1 VSTYPDKEQSAMPT
15 KIKISRLT
23 CFVVFLFA
31 MVCLA
36 ITNRTSSVAAS
47 GDTPQSSTSSQA
59 QTGNT
64 VAQTGKNIQV
74 LKGLPEPQLFLVMN
88 FVATSLGVQCNFCH
102 VQQGKDP
109 KTGTT
114 KWFWESDDKPQK
126 QTARRM
132 MQMVLS
138 IKANNTVDFRENE
151 VTCYTCH
158 RGQRKP
164 VGLPSLPLARSGHE
178 PGPTDVPVAASPTLP
193 PLDQIF
199 SKYVEAVGGSAAT
212 STKTLILKGRREAS
226 QNRAWPNDITV
237 SSPDKFLLVTT
248 LASATIRQI
257 VNGDKGWVVN
267 GANVRTLSAAEALD
281 ATRRGN
287 ELFTVVKV
295 KPSEGMRVSG
305 IQRIGEREAYVVER
319 TTEANTE
326 RYYFDS
332 QTGLLLRKITLNKT
346 ILMPFPEQVDFEDY
360 REVEGVKMPF
370 TIRYSGIDTYDSWVR
385 TFTEIKRN
393 VTVDDALFAVPSPK

>member
-1 VSTYPDKEQSAMPT
+1 MPT
-15 KIKISRLT
+15 KIRLSRFT
-23 CFVVFLFA
+23 CFLVFLSTV
-31 MVCLA
+31 VCLA
-36 ITNRTSSVAAS
+36 ITLRTSSVAAS
-47 GDTPQSSTSSQA
+47 GDEQQTSSA
-59 QTGNT
+59 TT
-64 VAQTGKNIQV
+64 TQTGKNIHV
-74 LKGLPEPQLFLVMN
+74 LKGLPEAQLSLVMN
-88 FVATSLGVQCNFCH
+88 FVATSLGVQCNYCH

-109 KTGTT
+109 TTGNT
-114 KWFWESDDKPQK
+114 KWLWESDDKPQK

-178 PGPTDVPVAASPTLP
+178 PGPAEAPVAPSPAP
-193 PLDQIF
+193 PSLDQIF
-199 SKYVEAVGGSAAT
+199 SKYVESVGGSAAT
-212 STKTLILKGRREAS
+212 STRTLVLKGRREAS
-226 QNRAWPNDITV
+226 QNRAWPNDVTV

-248 LASATIRQI
+248 LTSATSRQI

-267 GANVRTLSAAEALD
+267 GANVRSLSPAEALD

-295 KPSEGMRVSG
+295 KPSESMRVSG
-305 IQRIGEREAYVVER
+305 IQKVGEREAYVVES
-319 TTEANTE
+319 TTDARTE
-326 RYYFDS
+326 RYYFDT

-346 ILMPFPEQVDFEDY
+346 MLMPFPEQVDFEDY
-360 REVEGVKMPF
+360 REVDGVKMPF

-393 VTVDDALFAVPSPK
+393 VTVDDTLFAAPSPR

>member
-1 VSTYPDKEQSAMPT
+1 MPNR
-15 KIKISRLT
+15 IKMSRFT
-23 CFVVFLFA
+23 CFIVFLSA

-36 ITNRTSSVAAS
+36 ITSHTSSVAATDEQP
-47 GDTPQSSTSSQA
+47 GTRKSSQLRQA
-59 QTGNT
+59 SAGKT
-64 VAQTGKNIQV
+64 VDQTGKNIQV
-74 LKGLPEPQLFLVMN
+74 LKGLPESQLSLVMN
-88 FVATSLGVQCNFCH
+88 FVATSLGVKCNFCH

-109 KTGTT
+109 TTGTT
-114 KWFWESDDKPQK
+114 KWVWESDDKPQK

-138 IKANNTVDFRENE
+138 IKANDKIDFRDNE

-164 VGLPSLPLARSGHE
+164 IGLPSMPLTRSGHE
-178 PGPTDVPVAASPTLP
+178 PGPEDAALSANTSLP
-193 PLDQIF
+193 SLDQIF
-199 SKYVEAVGGSAAT
+199 SKYVEALGGSAAT
-212 STKTLILKGRREAS
+212 NTRTLVLKGRREAS

-237 SSPDKFLLVTT
+237 SSPDKFLLVSTLTT
-248 LASATIRQI
+248 ATIRQI

-267 GANVRTLSAAEALD
+267 GTNVRPLTPAEALD

-295 KPSEGMRVSG
+295 KPSESMRVG
-305 IQRIGEREAYVVER
+305 GTQKIGEREVYVVENA
-319 TTEANTE
+319 TDVKTE

-346 ILMPFPEQVDFEDY
+346 VLMPFPEQVDFEDY
-360 REVEGVKMPF
+360 REVDGVKMPF

-393 VTVDDALFAVPSPK
+393 VAIEDTLFVAPSPQ

>member
-1 VSTYPDKEQSAMPT
+1 M
-15 KIKISRLT
+15 SRLT
-23 CFVVFLFA
+23 CLVVFLSAIVFL
-31 MVCLA
+31 V

-47 GDTPQSSTSSQA
+47 GVEQQTSSARKFSTSWQA
-59 QTGNT
+59 QPGNA

-74 LKGLPEPQLFLVMN
+74 LKGLPESQLSLVMN

-109 KTGTT
+109 TTGTT
-114 KWFWESDDKPQK
+114 KWLWESDDKPQK

-138 IKANNTVDFRENE
+138 IKANNRVDFRENE

-178 PGPTDVPVAASPTLP
+178 PGPNDAPLAASPTLP
-193 PLDQIF
+193 SLDQIF

-212 STKTLILKGRREAS
+212 STRTLVLKGRREAS

-237 SSPDKFLLVTT
+237 SSPDKFLLVSTLPTT
-248 LASATIRQI
+248 TTRQI

-267 GANVRTLSAAEALD
+267 GANVRPLSPAEALD
-281 ATRRGN
+281 ATHRGN

-295 KPSEGMRVSG
+295 KPSESMRVSG
-305 IQRIGEREAYVVER
+305 IQKVGEREAYVVEG
-319 TTEANTE
+319 TTDTKTE

-332 QTGLLLRKITLNKT
+332 KTGLLLRKITLNKT
-346 ILMPFPEQVDFEDY
+346 MLMPFPEQVDFEDY
-360 REVEGVKMPF
+360 QEVDGVKMPF

-393 VTVDDALFAVPSPK
+393 VTVEDTLFAPPPK

>member
-1 VSTYPDKEQSAMPT
+1 
-15 KIKISRLT
+15 
-23 CFVVFLFA
+23 
-31 MVCLA
+31 
-36 ITNRTSSVAAS
+36 
-47 GDTPQSSTSSQA
+47 
-59 QTGNT
+59 
-64 VAQTGKNIQV
+64 
-74 LKGLPEPQLFLVMN
+74 
-88 FVATSLGVQCNFCH
+88 
-102 VQQGKDP
+102 
-109 KTGTT
+109 
-114 KWFWESDDKPQK
+114 
-126 QTARRM
+126 

-138 IKANNTVDFRENE
+138 IKANDKIDFRDNE

-164 VGLPSLPLARSGHE
+164 IGLPSLPLARSGHE
-178 PGPTDVPVAASPTLP
+178 PGPDDAVPAASPTLP
-193 PLDQIF
+193 SLEQIF

-212 STKTLILKGRREAS
+212 STRTLVLKGRREAS

-237 SSPDKFLLVTT
+237 SSPDKFLLVSTLTT
-248 LASATIRQI
+248 TTIRQI

-267 GANVRTLSAAEALD
+267 GTNVRPLTPAEALD

-295 KPSEGMRVSG
+295 KPSEMMRVSG
-305 IQRIGEREAYVVER
+305 IQKVGEREAYVVES
-319 TTEANTE
+319 TTDANTE

-346 ILMPFPEQVDFEDY
+346 VLMPFPEQVDFEDY
-360 REVEGVKMPF
+360 REVDGVKMPF

-393 VTVDDALFAVPSPK
+393 VAIEDTLFVAPSPQ

>member
-1 VSTYPDKEQSAMPT
+1 MPT
-15 KIKISRLT
+15 KIGLSRFT
-23 CFVVFLFA
+23 CSLVFLSTL
-31 MVCLA
+31 VCLA
-36 ITNRTSSVAAS
+36 ITLRTSSVAAS
-47 GDTPQSSTSSQA
+47 GNEQQTSSA
-59 QTGNT
+59 TT
-64 VAQTGKNIQV
+64 TQTGKNIQV
-74 LKGLPEPQLFLVMN
+74 LKGLPEAQLSLVMN

-114 KWFWESDDKPQK
+114 KWLWESDDKPQK

-164 VGLPSLPLARSGHE
+164 VGLPSLPLAHSGHE
-178 PGPTDVPVAASPTLP
+178 PGPAEAPVAASPTLP
-193 PLDQIF
+193 SLDQIF
-199 SKYVEAVGGSAAT
+199 SKYVESIGGSAAT
-212 STKTLILKGRREAS
+212 STRTLVLKGRREAS

-248 LASATIRQI
+248 LTSATISQI

-267 GANVRTLSAAEALD
+267 GANVRSLSPAEALD

-295 KPSEGMRVSG
+295 KPSESMRVSG
-305 IQRIGEREAYVVER
+305 IQKVGEREAYVVES
-319 TTEANTE
+319 TTDARTE
-326 RYYFDS
+326 RYYFDT

-346 ILMPFPEQVDFEDY
+346 MLMPFPEQVDFEDY
-360 REVEGVKMPF
+360 REVDGVKMPF

-393 VTVDDALFAVPSPK
+393 VTVDEKSFGISSPR

>member
-1 VSTYPDKEQSAMPT
+1 MPT
-15 KIKISRLT
+15 KIGLSRFT
-23 CFVVFLFA
+23 CFLVFLSTV
-31 MVCLA
+31 VCLA
-36 ITNRTSSVAAS
+36 ITLPTSSVAAS
-47 GDTPQSSTSSQA
+47 GNEQQTSSA
-59 QTGNT
+59 TT
-64 VAQTGKNIQV
+64 TQTGKNIQV
-74 LKGLPEPQLFLVMN
+74 LKGLPEAQLSLVMN

-114 KWFWESDDKPQK
+114 KWLWESDDKPQK

-178 PGPTDVPVAASPTLP
+178 PGAAEAPVAASPTLP
-193 PLDQIF
+193 SLDQIF
-199 SKYVEAVGGSAAT
+199 SKYVESIGGSAAT
-212 STKTLILKGRREAS
+212 STRTLVLKGRREAS

-248 LASATIRQI
+248 LTSATISQI

-267 GANVRTLSAAEALD
+267 GANVRSLSPAEALD

-295 KPSEGMRVSG
+295 KPSESMRVSG
-305 IQRIGEREAYVVER
+305 IQKVGEREAYVVES
-319 TTEANTE
+319 TTDARTE
-326 RYYFDS
+326 RYYFDT

-346 ILMPFPEQVDFEDY
+346 MLMPFPEQVDFEDY
-360 REVEGVKMPF
+360 REVDGVKMPF

-393 VTVDDALFAVPSPK
+393 VTVDEKSFVVSSPG